1 MYECG
6 PNVRQDLES
15 IQNQILERLQ
25 YLKESGMP
33 LSEDLTL
40 ENYYSLNS
48 EIQRCILNDHTF
60 SPITLGIVIGLGIAI
75 CVTYYFRIRKR
86 RKKIG
91 VKISEKIRIN

>member
-25 YLKESGMP
+25 YLKERGIP
-33 LSEDLTL
+33 LSEDWTL

-60 SPITLGIVIGLGIAI
+60 SPITLVIVAGLGIAI

-86 RKKIG
+86 RKKNRR
-91 VKISEKIRIN
+91 KD

>member
-25 YLKESGMP
+25 YLKERGIP
-33 LSEDLTL
+33 LSEDWTL

-75 CVTYYFRIRKR
+75 CLTYYFRIRR
-86 RKKIG
+86 RKKSRR
-91 VKISEKIRIN
+91 KY